1 LIDLDQELSM
11 ETETLKQLIKESI
24 IEVIQEERLSLIQL
38 LIPTVSEEEMR
49 EIKEKFGSPDH
60 ISDWLND
67 ET

>member
-1 LIDLDQELSM
+1 M

-24 IEVIQEERLSLIQL
+24 REVIQEERLSLIQL

-49 EIKEKFGSPDH
+49 EIRAKFGSPDQYNDEEFVDMN
-60 ISDWLND
+60 DWLND